1 MKHVRHF
8 ATALLVIATAAS
20 VQAQHVKG
28 NEAVVEGPGGKKV
41 ERPQIPGKGQVAK
54 GLPCKADGG
63 CHPGPWFM
71 VETDE
76 GLRECTEPYARAGA
90 CRASTYGSQK
100 LYRLWVVKSK
110 GTWLQCQLPDV
121 ASKCVDMF
129 ARPPHNLPFPAN
141 Q

>member
-8 ATALLVIATAAS
+8 AVALLAIATGAS

-41 ERPQIPGKGQVAK
+41 DRPQIPGKGQGAK
-54 GLPCKADGG
+54 GQPCKADGG

-71 VETDE
+71 VETDD
-76 GLRECTEPYARAGA
+76 GLRECTEPYAREGS
-90 CRASTYGSQK
+90 CRTSSYGSKK
-100 LYRLWVVKSK
+100 LSRLWVIKSNGK
-110 GTWLQCQLPDV
+110 WLQCQLPDV

-129 ARPPHNLPFPAN
+129 SRPPHNLPYPAF